1 MRQTVKLRLIGRD
14 KQLQADNP
22 NLLPAMNLIKS
33 LRVVCGAMMAAFFT
47 SCAGVGPAVSGPT
60 PSAWQRYLHAS
71 PFSYSTSDSIT
82 VVKNLSAELDAIP
95 LNDLH
100 PRVAAH
106 IQAVKRWTASYP
118 AYRIRAGEAYSDA
131 YHQGKIW
138 EKPSEWLG
146 EKVGQGMSDDD
157 GLSQAFGGF
166 LGEMIGRLGN
176 EVYSQ
181 SSGQAAAARV
191 MRPLIEQA
199 RYLSA
204 EEFEI
209 DRMLGVAPSNH
220 LRRMLGRLGQLGN

>member
-1 MRQTVKLRLIGRD
+1 
-14 KQLQADNP
+14 
-22 NLLPAMNLIKS
+22 MNLIKS
-33 LRVVCGAMMAAFFT
+33 LRIVCGAMLAALFT

-82 VVKNLSAELDAIP
+82 VVRNLSAELESIP
-95 LNDLH
+95 LNGLH

-106 IQAVKRWTASYP
+106 ISAVNRWTASYP
-118 AYRIRAGEAYSDA
+118 AYRTRAGEAYSDA
-131 YHQGKIW
+131 YQQGKSW
-138 EKPSEWLG
+138 AKPSGWVG
-146 EKVGQGMSDDD
+146 KKVGQGMSDDD

-166 LGEMIGRLGN
+166 LGELIGRLGN

-181 SSGQAAAARV
+181 SSGSAAAARV

-199 RYLSA
+199 RYLSE

-220 LRRMLGRLGQLGN
+220 LRRILGRFGYHR